1 MISPLELIRTLQQGN
16 TSSATHPSSSAS
28 KPRYKQNSF
37 VNICK
42 EIVRTKGLKGL
53 YGGWMA
59 TILRDCPYSALY
71 WFSFEYLRPMYK
83 FTLDSYSVSNI
94 ALSTFLS
101 GATSGLVA
109 ASLTHPFD
117 VVKTKQ
123 QLAILP
129 PSTQASMSPELLS
142 VQVSY
147 SGSLPA
153 KPASSS
159 VGSRL
164 WSIYSREGVRGLYS
178 GLSMRLLT
186 VIPGS
191 AIMITVY
198 ETIKNMDF

>member
-1 MISPLELIRTLQQGN
+1 MK
-16 TSSATHPSSSAS
+16 SAH
-28 KPRYKQNSF
+28 KQNSF
-37 VNICK
+37 VSICK
-42 EIVRTKGLKGL
+42 EIARTKGLGGL

-71 WFSFEYLRPMYK
+71 WFTFESLRPMYRY
-83 FTLDSYSVSNI
+83 TLDSYAVSNI

-109 ASLTHPFD
+109 ACLTHPFD

-123 QLAILP
+123 QLAVLP
-129 PSTQASMSPELLS
+129 TSTPSSIPVQASYAQTLSPNTPNLS
-142 VQVSY
+142 NRSR
-147 SGSLPA
+147 P
-153 KPASSS
+153 PSSS

-164 WSIYSREGVRGLYS
+164 WSIYATEGIRGLYS

-198 ETIKNMDF
+198 EAVKNLDF